1 MSDPISGGDAGV
13 NGALI
18 RIGAMCGIIGSVLFM
33 VANIVHPRSPNIQI
47 TVHQIE
53 TVARSNIWI
62 TDHLLLLLGGVL
74 LLPALLALQRSIPTG
89 PGATWAYLGSVL
101 AVVSTS
107 LWVVLMALDGI
118 TSKVVHVAWA
128 GAPEAEKTIALRVAE
143 AMEEIDVGLFSVYII
158 VFFGLTFSLFGL
170 AVARSDGFPQWLGWV
185 AVVLGIA
192 SFIDGTVQAYTG
204 LSVLVTNVLFA
215 SFSSLLTVWIFI
227 MGVLMWRKQRPAS

>member
-1 MSDPISGGDAGV
+1 MSDPISGQDTSI
-13 NGALI
+13 NGTLI
-18 RIGAMCGIIGSVLFM
+18 RIGAMCGIIGAILFM

-47 TVHQIE
+47 TVNQIE
-53 TVARSNIWI
+53 TVAQSNIWV
-62 TDHLLLLLGGVL
+62 TNHLLLLLGGVL
-74 LLPALLALQRSIPTG
+74 LLPALIAIQRSIPTG

-118 TSKVVHVAWA
+118 TSKVVHAAWA
-128 GAPEAEKTIALRVAE
+128 SAPEAEKAIALRVAE

-170 AVARSDGFPQWLGWV
+170 AVAKSDSFPQWLGWV
-185 AVVLGIA
+185 AVVLGLA
-192 SFIDGTVQAYTG
+192 SFVDGTVQAYTG

-215 SFSSLLTVWIFI
+215 SFSSLLTVWILI
-227 MGVLMWRKQRPAS
+227 MGVLMWRKQGHA